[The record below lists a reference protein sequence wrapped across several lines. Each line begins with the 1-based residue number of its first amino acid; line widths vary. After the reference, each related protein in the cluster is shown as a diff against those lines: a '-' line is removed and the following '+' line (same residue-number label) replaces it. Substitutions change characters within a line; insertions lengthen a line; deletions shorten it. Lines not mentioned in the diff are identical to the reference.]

1 MEKGLLMTLPIIL
14 LLIIIVAALVLFSIE
29 TIPAD
34 VVALGVMLTLILLGI
49 LPTEVAFE
57 GFGSDTAIMILGLL
71 ILTASLVRTGVV
83 QLLTRRILRT
93 VGTNKNQLYWILMG
107 TAGIMSAF
115 MSNTATAAFFVPMTI
130 GLSRRMKIHVSKL
143 LMPLAFATILS
154 SSITLVGTSTN
165 VVVSGLMT
173 QYGMKP
179 LGMFELTPV
188 GIPILVIGLLYMY
201 LIGQH
206 LIPVRDSTSTDLH
219 KEILPYC
226 SEFGVT
232 PTSPWA
238 GKTLDEIALGKEY
251 DLTVLRIMKD
261 SGYHVEPRANTV
273 LKAGDKLLVEGNRD
287 DLVALQDK
295 DVVEFSGE
303 FEERQ
308 ALTEELSIAEAIL
321 LPGSPMIGRT
331 LWGLNFRDRYGLQ
344 VLGINRKGETIHHRI
359 SRTRLQVGD
368 QLLLQGDPDTVNGLN
383 KSNNFRIVSA
393 NLDIM
398 PETEKAPAAL
408 IIFAGVLLLVSFD
421 ILSLPVAVML
431 GALVA
436 FITRCITP
444 TEAYRQVNWNAWL
457 LIASMLAL
465 GRAMEMSGLASL
477 IASQIVNL
485 VGATHPVLLLAAF
498 FFLSLLLT
506 QPMSNQAAAV
516 VVIPIAIQTAAQL
529 NLNPRTFAVMIA
541 VGASCSFITP
551 LEPACLMVYG
561 PGNYRFFDFFKVGS
575 LLTILVFAIAI
586 FMVPWLWPL

>member
-1 MEKGLLMTLPIIL
+1 MTFPIIL
-14 LLIIIVAALVLFSIE
+14 LIIIILAALVLFSIE

-34 VVALGVMLTLILLGI
+34 VVALGMMLALILLGI
-49 LPTEVAFE
+49 LPAGVAFE

-83 QLLTRRILRT
+83 QLLARRILRT
-93 VGTNKNQLYWILMG
+93 VGTNQKQLYWVLMG

-115 MSNTATAAFFVPMTI
+115 ISNTATAAFFVPMTI
-130 GLSRRMKIHVSKL
+130 GLARRMKIHPSKL
-143 LMPLAFATILS
+143 LMPLAFAAILAS
-154 SSITLVGTSTN
+154 SVTLVGTSTN
-165 VVVSGLMT
+165 VVVSGLLT
-173 QYGMKP
+173 QYDMKP

-188 GIPILVIGLLYMY
+188 GIPILIIGLLYMF
-201 LIGQH
+201 LIGRH
-206 LIPVRDSTSTDLH
+206 LIPVRDLKGSDLQT
-219 KEILPYC
+219 EILPYC
-226 SEFGVT
+226 SEFEVT
-232 PTSPWA
+232 PSSPWA

-251 DLTVLRIMKD
+251 DLTVLRILKD
-261 SGYHVEPRANTV
+261 SGYQVEPRANTV
-273 LKAGDKLLVEGNRD
+273 LKVGDKLLVEGNRD
-287 DLVALQDK
+287 DLVALK
-295 DVVEFSGE
+295 ENSVVGFTGDFTE
-303 FEERQ
+303 Q
-308 ALTEELSIAEAIL
+308 QVLTDELSMAEAIL

-331 LWGLNFRDRYGLQ
+331 LWGLNFRDQYGLQ
-344 VLGINRKGETIHHRI
+344 VLGINRNGETIHHRI

-368 QLLLQGDPDTVNGLN
+368 QLLLQGDPDTVNGLSKN
-383 KSNNFRIVSA
+383 NNFRIVSA

-398 PETEKAPAAL
+398 PETEKAPVAL
-408 IIFAGVLLLVSFD
+408 IIFAGVLLMVSFN

-431 GALVA
+431 GALIA

-465 GRAMEMSGLASL
+465 GRAMEATGLAAM
-477 IASQIVNL
+477 IATQIVNL
-485 VGATHPVLLLAAF
+485 VGASRPVLLLAAF

-529 NLNPRTFAVMIA
+529 SLNPRTFAVMIA

-561 PGNYRFFDFFKVGS
+561 PGNYRFFDFVKVGS
-575 LLTILVFAIAI
+575 LLTILIFTIAI